1 MGARWRWR
9 LRCPRRG
16 GGDAESLTDGG
27 EAVAFHS
34 VGEEPGASY
43 SDESAWRDVLE
54 ESPQEFLAAESLNFH
69 LSLVF
74 YGICLV
80 PLCFVVIGIP
90 LLVILGLVSLILA
103 LVAAVRASDGIL
115 YHYPLTIRLVK

>member
-1 MGARWRWR
+1 MTSDAHSVPSR
-9 LRCPRRG
+9 LAGNSSDKALMILCHLSALLGVGLILPLIVWLVKRREL
-16 GGDAESLTDGG
+16 D
-27 EAVAFHS
+27 AVAAH
-34 VGEEPGASY
+34 
-43 SDESAWRDVLE
+43 
-54 ESPQEFLAAESLNFH
+54 AAESLNFH

-90 LLVILGLVSLILA
+90 LLVILGLVSLILS